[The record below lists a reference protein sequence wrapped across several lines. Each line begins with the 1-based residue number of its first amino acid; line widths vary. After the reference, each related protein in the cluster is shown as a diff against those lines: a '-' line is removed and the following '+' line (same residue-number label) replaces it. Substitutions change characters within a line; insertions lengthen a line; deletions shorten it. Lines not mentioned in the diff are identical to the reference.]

1 MDVFLSLI
9 AGAALGTI
17 FTYLRVNKGKQ
28 DLRDSLVEAKTR
40 LEHEHEQAQTE
51 EEAKKSLETIFETT
65 AQEALEKNSEKFI
78 KVAQQ
83 TLKTHEEF
91 TKRES
96 KTLTERV
103 AALQESVQRTNAETR
118 TVVERLEGE
127 TTSLTKALTTPK
139 IVGDWGEMQLKN
151 LVEMAGMVEHC
162 DFLAQKTF
170 SDSDGMQLRP
180 DMIVN
185 LPGGRTVVVDAKV
198 PMKHYKAFFEA
209 ETESEKNECLI
220 EHWKNVKRHVKDLSS
235 KAYWSQLEDS
245 PDFVFMY
252 MGEGLYQAAV
262 QHDDQLTADALK
274 NGVVLAPPSILFLAL
289 RVMAHEWRLEGLSRK
304 AVEIDEMGKKL
315 YERITTVGDFL
326 ANLGTGLGAAVRSYN
341 KTVTSLETRLLVT
354 AREFEGLDMDLA
366 VPKKGKKNPLQIE
379 DSPITLS
386 APELLDNNQT
396 LPSEND

>member
-28 DLRDSLVEAKTR
+28 DLRDSLVEVKTR

-170 SDSDGMQLRP
+170 SDSDGIQLRP

-220 EHWKNVKRHVKDLSS
+220 EHWKSVKRHVKDLSS